1 MGLAGPVR
9 AAEHQQARGFAY
21 VVERRRTAMRG
32 PVDGAPGDVAGKAQG
47 PFVLPVAD
55 ERVEGPFFPKRH
67 RVGHGG
73 MEGVLPA
80 FGSGLDE
87 GHGGRR
93 SELSRAV
100 RDGKPFSP
108 KFTGLFFEQFLEQ
121 AGEAYAE
128 EGVGETDSQRSRF
141 LIQQD
146 FKRIK
151 PALQCGFRARL
162 QRFAGGG
169 KAILKLGFGVLGVG
183 EAGEQGRARLRD
195 RFG

>member
-1 MGLAGPVR
+1 MLEIIDKNGFFGEQFLPGGEDRTPGEQQFQIAQGSVVEIAPERAEEFVANGPEQMGLAGPVR
-9 AAEHQQARGFAY
+9 AAEHQQARGFAD

-87 GHGGRR
+87 GTGGDGVNFPAPYVME
-93 SELSRAV
+93 SPFPQSSRAFFSNSFWN
-100 RDGKPFSP
+100 RLEKRMPKKAWGKRTAS
-108 KFTGLFFEQFLEQ
+108 
-121 AGEAYAE
+121 
-128 EGVGETDSQRSRF
+128 V
-141 LIQQD
+141 
-146 FKRIK
+146 
-151 PALQCGFRARL
+151 PAS
-162 QRFAGGG
+162 
-169 KAILKLGFGVLGVG
+169 
-183 EAGEQGRARLRD
+183 
-195 RFG
+195 

>member
-21 VVERRRTAMRG
+21 VVERRRTTMRG

-55 ERVEGPFFPKRH
+55 ERVEGPFFPERH

-100 RDGKPFSP
+100 RDGKPFP
-108 KFTGLFFEQFLEQ
+108 PEFPGLFFE
-121 AGEAYAE
+121 
-128 EGVGETDSQRSRF
+128 
-141 LIQQD
+141 
-146 FKRIK
+146 
-151 PALQCGFRARL
+151 
-162 QRFAGGG
+162 
-169 KAILKLGFGVLGVG
+169 
-183 EAGEQGRARLRD
+183 
-195 RFG
+195 

>member
-1 MGLAGPVR
+1 MGLARPVR
-9 AAEHQQARGFAY
+9 AAEHQQARCFAD
-21 VVERRRTAMRG
+21 VVERRRAAVRG

-47 PFVLPVAD
+47 PFVLSVAD
-55 ERVEGPFFPKRH
+55 KGIECPLFPKRH

-73 MEGVLPA
+73 MEGLPPA
-80 FGSGLDE
+80 FGGRLDE
-87 GHGGRR
+87 GDGRGR
-93 SELSRAV
+93 SELPGAV
-100 RDGKPFSP
+100 CDGKPFPP
-108 KFTGLFFEQFLEQ
+108 KFPGLFFKQFLEQ

-146 FKRIK
+146 FKGIE
-151 PALQCGFRARL
+151 PALQRGFRARL

-169 KAILKLGFGVLGVG
+169 KAILKLGLWGVGVG
-183 EAGEQGRARLRD
+183 EAGEQGRARLGD

>member
-1 MGLAGPVR
+1 
-9 AAEHQQARGFAY
+9 
-21 VVERRRTAMRG
+21 MRG

-100 RDGKPFSP
+100 RDGKPFP
-108 KFTGLFFEQFLEQ
+108 PEFPGLFFE
-121 AGEAYAE
+121 
-128 EGVGETDSQRSRF
+128 
-141 LIQQD
+141 
-146 FKRIK
+146 
-151 PALQCGFRARL
+151 
-162 QRFAGGG
+162 
-169 KAILKLGFGVLGVG
+169 
-183 EAGEQGRARLRD
+183 
-195 RFG
+195 